1 MEASKCKK
9 REPKIG
15 WTPGANW
22 SRKRSIQSIIMR
34 LISSFG
40 IIDMQAPHRRL
51 PAHRQSGAG
60 ELTDDRDALEI
71 LMITPLSLEIGP
83 LEGCGR

>member
-1 MEASKCKK
+1 MQETRAENWLDTRGELVKK
-9 REPKIG
+9 TIYTVDNHAPHF
-15 WTPGANW
+15 
-22 SRKRSIQSIIMR
+22 
-34 LISSFG
+34 SFG

>member
-1 MEASKCKK
+1 MQETGAENWLDSRDELVKKTINTVDNHASHF
-9 REPKIG
+9 
-15 WTPGANW
+15 
-22 SRKRSIQSIIMR
+22 
-34 LISSFG
+34 SFG